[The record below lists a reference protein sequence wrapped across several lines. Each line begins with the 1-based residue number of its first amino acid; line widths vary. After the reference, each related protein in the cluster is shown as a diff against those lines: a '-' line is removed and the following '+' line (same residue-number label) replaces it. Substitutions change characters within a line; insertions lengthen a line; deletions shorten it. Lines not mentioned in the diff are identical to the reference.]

1 MKREGKRRR
10 IWIVILIIIAFL
22 IIIRL
27 LLPSMVLSHANK
39 ALAELDGY
47 RGRIEDIDIAIIRGA
62 YAAKGFSID
71 KIDSVSNK
79 AVPFISTDVL
89 DISVEWSPLFKGKI
103 VGSLEFLNPV
113 IRFENEK
120 VEPEDLQ
127 DDTTDFRRV
136 LKSFMPLKVNR
147 FEVNNG
153 QFQFIDSTIKPAVN
167 VTIDSIY
174 IIARNLSSAD
184 DTSALPAS
192 VNANAKVYGGSF
204 NLKMKLNPMS
214 EYPTYDM
221 NMELENTNLRELNNF
236 FKAYGKFDINKGSFG
251 MYAEVAGKD
260 KKFIGYVKPVI
271 KDLDIVG
278 PQDRKDSFLNRLWEG
293 IVSIAG
299 SILENKE
306 EDQVA
311 TKIPI
316 SGDYDDP
323 SIQTWYAILNVLRN
337 AFVQAIYPSID
348 NQINLSSVKKVD
360 KKDDEK
366 ETILEKIFNES
377 DDKKDEGKDDKK
389 DRKKREEKDRKK
401 RKEKDKEENKQ

>member
-1 MKREGKRRR
+1 MNREGKSRSIR
-10 IWIVILIIIAFL
+10 IVILIIIAFL

-39 ALAELDGY
+39 ALGELEGY
-47 RGRIEDIDIAIIRGA
+47 RGHIEDIDIAIIRGA
-62 YAAKGFSID
+62 YAANGVYID
-71 KIDSVSNK
+71 KIDSAKNK
-79 AVPFISTDVL
+79 AVPFFSTDVL
-89 DISVEWSPLFKGKI
+89 DIAVEWSSLLKGKI
-103 VGSLEFLNPV
+103 AGSLGFLNPV
-113 IRFENEK
+113 IRFESEK
-120 VEPEDLQ
+120 NEPEDLQ
-127 DDTTDFRRV
+127 NDTTDFRKV
-136 LKSFMPLKVNR
+136 LKSFIPLKVNR
-147 FEVNNG
+147 FELNNG
-153 QFQFIDSTIKPAVN
+153 LFQYIDSTTKPAVN
-167 VTIDSIY
+167 VTIDSINL
-174 IIARNLSSAD
+174 IARNLSSAD

-192 VNANAKVYGGSF
+192 VTANANIYGGSF

-236 FKAYGKFDINKGSFG
+236 FKAYGKIDINKGTFG

-316 SGDYDDP
+316 SGEYDDP
-323 SIQTWYAILNVLRN
+323 SIQTWYAIMNVLRN

-348 NQINLSSVKKVD
+348 NQINLASVKKLN

-366 ETILEKIFNES
+366 ETILEKIFNDS
-377 DDKKDEGKDDKK
+377 DDKNDGKDDKK
-389 DRKKREEKDRKK
+389 DR
-401 RKEKDKEENKQ
+401 

>member
-1 MKREGKRRR
+1 MKREGKRSRST
-10 IWIVILIIIAFL
+10 IWIAILVIIAIL

-27 LLPSMVLSHANK
+27 LLPSMVLSHANR
-39 ALAELDGY
+39 ALADLDGY
-47 RGRIEDIDIAIIRGA
+47 RGHIEDIDISIIRGA
-62 YAAKGFSID
+62 YAANNVNID
-71 KIDSVSNK
+71 IIDSVKNK
-79 AVPFISTDVL
+79 AVPFFSTDVL
-89 DISVEWSPLFKGKI
+89 DIAVEWGPLLKGKI
-103 VGSLEFLNPV
+103 VGSLGFLNPV

-127 DDTTDFRRV
+127 DDTTDFRKV

-147 FEVNNG
+147 FEINNG

-167 VTIDSIY
+167 VTLDSIH
-174 IIARNLSSAD
+174 IVARNLSSAD

-192 VNANAKVYGGSF
+192 VTANANIYGGSF
-204 NLKMKLNPMS
+204 NLNMRLNPMS

-236 FKAYGKFDINKGSFG
+236 FKAYGKIDINKGTFG

-260 KKFIGYVKPVI
+260 KKFIGYVKPVVQ
-271 KDLDIVG
+271 DLDIVG
-278 PQDRKDSFLNRLWEG
+278 PKDRKDSFLNRLWEG

-316 SGDYDDP
+316 SGVYDDP
-323 SIQTWYAILNVLRN
+323 SIQTWYAIMNVLRN

-348 NQINLSSVKKVD
+348 NQINLASIKKLN

-377 DDKKDEGKDDKK
+377 DEKNDDK
-389 DRKKREEKDRKK
+389 E
-401 RKEKDKEENKQ
+401 EKDKEETKK